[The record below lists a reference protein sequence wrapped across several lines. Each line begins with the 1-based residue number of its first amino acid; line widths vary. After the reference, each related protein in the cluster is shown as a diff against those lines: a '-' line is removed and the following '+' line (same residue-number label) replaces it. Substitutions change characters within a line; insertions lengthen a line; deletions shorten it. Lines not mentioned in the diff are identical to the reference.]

1 MTHLSSEAVLKKVN
15 DLTQP
20 LAFFQQHYIIIFRG
34 LTLTL
39 YSYHSTFRRNAKV
52 KNKGSYH
59 RRQQNFSLKSYIF
72 Y

>member
-34 LTLTL
+34 LTLT
-39 YSYHSTFRRNAKV
+39 
-52 KNKGSYH
+52 
-59 RRQQNFSLKSYIF
+59 YIPIIALLGAMQK
-72 Y
+72 